1 MKILTTI
8 VCYTGNSNP
17 YITEV
22 VNNLKNIS
30 DVVIFSPEEMNI
42 PNTETFI
49 CPQSLGKDMTFAPRQ
64 YIKDKLNEYD
74 YFLYNEDDILIKE
87 SSLLFAINK
96 NEEVSKIN
104 LQNNVGFLRYE
115 LENNIAEFV
124 DLHPGNSIHLGGN
137 GVSDIIRCVTSIN
150 NEYYFLP
157 WNYHSGNF
165 LLSKSQLELLI
176 ANDEFPIEPSNSYA
190 GIMESA
196 ASGLYHV
203 MRKVIPVNDY
213 KELMVHHMSNRYI
226 FNPVKV
232 STDLLDNLFKFI
244 PEDLS
249 KEYLNL

>member
-8 VCYTGNSNP
+8 VCYSGKSNP

-22 VNNLKNIS
+22 ANNLKNVS
-30 DVVIFSPEEMNI
+30 DVVIFSPEEMDI
-42 PNTETFI
+42 PNTKTVI
-49 CPQSLGKDMTFAPRQ
+49 CSKSLGKDMTFIPRQ
-64 YIKDKLNEYD
+64 YIKDRLYDYD
-74 YFLYNEDDILIKE
+74 YFLYNEDDVLIKE
-87 SSLLFAINK
+87 SSLFFAINK
-96 NEEVSKIN
+96 NEEVSRIN

-115 LENNIAEFV
+115 LENNIPEFV
-124 DLHPGNSIHLGGN
+124 DLAPYNSVHLGGN

-165 LLSKSQLELLI
+165 LLSKSQLELLVG
-176 ANDEFPIEPSNSYA
+176 NNEFPVQPINNYA
-190 GIMESA
+190 GIIESA

>member
-8 VCYTGNSNP
+8 VCYSGKSNQ

-22 VNNLKNIS
+22 ANNLKGVS
-30 DVVIFSPEEMNI
+30 DVVIFSPEEMDI
-42 PNTETFI
+42 PNTKTVI
-49 CPQSLGKDMTFAPRQ
+49 TSKTLGKNMTFVPRQ
-64 YIKDKLNEYD
+64 YIKDRLNDYD

-87 SSLLFAINK
+87 HSLLFAINK
-96 NEEVSKIN
+96 NEEVSRVN
-104 LQNNVGFLRYE
+104 LQNNIGFLRYE
-115 LENNIAEFV
+115 LDNNVPEFV
-124 DLHPGNSIHLGGN
+124 DLSPYNSVHLGGN

-176 ANDEFPIEPSNSYA
+176 TNDEFPVEPSNSYA

-196 ASGLYHV
+196 ASGVYHV
-203 MRKVIPVNDY
+203 LRKLYPVNQY
-213 KELMVHHMSNRYI
+213 KELMVHHMSNKYI

-232 STDLLDNLFKFI
+232 STELLDNFFKFI
-244 PEDLS
+244 PDDLN